1 MTHIL
6 TGITGYD
13 LVSCI
18 SVDIKLERV
27 AQIFFVLMFGTE
39 GARKSLFI
47 RTGLTPLTCCEKR
60 VSSLLSKGLNQHD
73 ISRLTGINAKTVSSH
88 LRSSMTKFKV
98 KTLLEY
104 RVKLSHINT
113 LHCFNLISLHD
124 LYQVSTNSKL
134 KISVKSVYKSL
145 FSYLPK

>member
-1 MTHIL
+1 
-6 TGITGYD
+6 
-13 LVSCI
+13 
-18 SVDIKLERV
+18 
-27 AQIFFVLMFGTE
+27 MFGTE

-47 RTGLTPLTCCEKR
+47 RTGLTPLTCSEKR

-113 LHCFNLISLHD
+113 LHCFN
-124 LYQVSTNSKL
+124 
-134 KISVKSVYKSL
+134 
-145 FSYLPK
+145 